1 MIQINLTDKVFVCFS
16 IFLLLLQGKTRT
28 ERKKKAELFTFI
40 GKSLYLVGQVL
51 YQFVIKKQW

>member
-1 MIQINLTDKVFVCFS
+1 MIQINLTDKVFVCFP
-16 IFLLLLQGKTRT
+16 IFLLLLQGKTKT
-28 ERKKKAELFTFI
+28 EKKKVELFTCI